1 MSGTWIGSARA
12 VGGKKRRASANC
24 GRENIVMK
32 GGAAEM
38 NEMRT
43 LMLLER
49 KARNPRPGTKWMPCR
64 RPQG

>member
-24 GRENIVMK
+24 GRENMVMK
-32 GGAAEM
+32 GGATEV
-38 NEMRT
+38 NEMR
-43 LMLLER
+43 MMLER